1 MLLYRMLYL
10 NDAGRVAG
18 ATFAAMDAHH
28 ATERAE
34 DWAARWGAELLTVN
48 RAPSRDPQPVRLP
61 AQCGLFPA

>member
-1 MLLYRMLYL
+1 MNLYRMLYL

-34 DWAARWGAELLTVN
+34 AWAASWRAQLLTVN
-48 RAPSRDPQPVRLP
+48 HAPSRDPRPVRLP